1 MQWGKIY
8 RLVILMKIALLN
20 DTHVDMKQ
28 GSTPYLDYM
37 SKFFREVFFPYC
49 DRERIHDIIHLGD
62 FFDNRKMIN
71 IKALYTTRK
80 AFLEPLTERNMKMTV
95 IPGNHD
101 VAFKNTNELCGL
113 REVLGYFIENVEIVM
128 KPIVKQIG
136 GLNLAFLPW
145 IAPDNYVESME
156 FVAKAPA
163 PILISHLEL
172 AGFEMMK
179 GQPASDHGMDA
190 SLFKRYEMVLSGH
203 YHTKSTREN
212 IHYLG
217 TQFEQTWADCED
229 PKFFHV
235 LDTDTR
241 TLTQVKNT
249 FTLFER
255 VVYND
260 ERQDPDSIDVTGFKG
275 KYVKVIVAKKG
286 NPTKFDRFIQR
297 IQDAG
302 PIEQPR
308 IVESFD
314 EFTSDR
320 VEDQQINLED
330 TGKLLHTYIDAT
342 ETSLDKERL
351 KSMMQELYVEAQ
363 SAETA

>member
-1 MQWGKIY
+1 M
-8 RLVILMKIALLN
+8 LIAIIN
-20 DTHVDMKQ
+20 DTHAGQRNASDVF
-28 GSTPYLDYM
+28 LDYTD
-37 SKFFREVFFPYC
+37 KFYRDVFFPYC
-49 DRERIHDIIHLGD
+49 KEHGIKTVIHGGD
-62 FFDNRKMIN
+62 YLDHRKYVN
-71 IKALYTTRK
+71 FKALHRTRK
-80 AFLEPLTERNMKMTV
+80 AFLEPLAENGMNMII

-101 VAFKNTNELCGL
+101 VYFKNTNELCGL

-136 GLNLAFLPW
+136 GLDLAFLPW
-145 IAPDNYVESME
+145 IAPDNYAESIE
-156 FVAKAPA
+156 FIAKAPA

-235 LDTDTR
+235 LDTKTR

-286 NPTKFDRFIQR
+286 NPTKFDQFIQR

-342 ETSLDKERL
+342 ETSLDKDRL

-363 SAETA
+363 AAETA

>member
-1 MQWGKIY
+1 M
-8 RLVILMKIALLN
+8 LIAIIN
-20 DTHVDMKQ
+20 DTHAGQRNASDVF
-28 GSTPYLDYM
+28 LDYTD
-37 SKFFREVFFPYC
+37 KFYRDVFFPYC
-49 DRERIHDIIHLGD
+49 KEHGIKTVIHGGD
-62 FFDNRKMIN
+62 YLDHRKYVN
-71 IKALYTTRK
+71 FKALHRTRK
-80 AFLEPLTERNMKMTV
+80 AFLEPLAENGMNMII

-101 VAFKNTNELCGL
+101 VYFKNTNELCGL

-128 KPIVKQIG
+128 KPTVKQIG
-136 GLNLAFLPW
+136 GLDLAFLPW
-145 IAPDNYVESME
+145 IAPDNYAESIE
-156 FVAKAPA
+156 FIAKAPA

-241 TLTQVKNT
+241 ILTQVKNT

-275 KYVKVIVAKKG
+275 KYVKVIVAKKS
-286 NPTKFDRFIQR
+286 NPSKFDRFIQR

-363 SAETA
+363 SAENA